1 MPGFGGDYRK
11 NEKKKLSKERLE
23 KLAKKNVGTEPP
35 VFKLP
40 EVIGR
45 KKPA

>member
-23 KLAKKNVGTEPP
+23 KMAKKNVGETPS

-40 EVIGR
+40 EVIG
-45 KKPA
+45 KKKSE

>member
-11 NEKKKLSKERLE
+11 NEKKKISKDRLE
-23 KLAKKNVGTEPP
+23 KMAKKNVGESSS

-40 EVIGR
+40 ELIS
-45 KKPA
+45 KKKSE